1 MQPERIAAFAMD
13 DAGGNPAGVVIAGR
27 LPDPDEMQRV
37 AQEIGYSETAFAAPD
52 GAGWQVRYFAPGGE
66 VAFCG
71 HATIALGA
79 VLGRRFGAGTYDLAL
94 SQGRISVTA
103 TEGADG
109 WQASLQSP
117 ATCSEPL
124 DPALIHRL
132 MALFGLIEADLDPCL
147 PPRLAFAGVR
157 HAVLT
162 LRDRVRLSQ
171 MAYDFGALREVMA
184 AEGLTTVSLLT
195 ILSDTEFAAR
205 NAFAIGGVVE
215 DPATGAAAAALGG
228 ALVDIGWPALRG
240 GGGFTIR
247 QGEEM
252 GAPSRILVEVTGRLG
267 DSVRVSG
274 AVRDIEPAPAAA
286 GDLAGNL
293 IEQT

>member
-1 MQPERIAAFAMD
+1 MQMQPERIAAFAMG
-13 DAGGNPAGVVIAGR
+13 DAGGNPAGVVIADR
-27 LPDPDEMQRV
+27 LPGPEKMQRL
-37 AQEIGYSETAFAAPD
+37 AREIGYSETAFAAPD

-79 VLGRRFGAGTYDLAL
+79 VLGRRFGAGTYELTL

-117 ATCSEPL
+117 ATWSRPL
-124 DPALIHRL
+124 DPALTRRL
-132 MALFGLIEADLDPCL
+132 MALFDLTDADLDPRL

-162 LRDRVRLSQ
+162 LRDRARLAR
-171 MAYDFGALREVMA
+171 MAYDFDALRELMA

-195 ILSDTEFAAR
+195 VLSDTEFASR

-228 ALVDIGWPALRG
+228 ALVDIGWPALSG
-240 GGGFTIR
+240 GGRFTIR
-247 QGEEM
+247 QGEDM
-252 GAPSRILVEVTGRLG
+252 GAPSVIAVAVMGRPG
-267 DSVRVSG
+267 DSVQVSG
-274 AVRDIEPAPAAA
+274 AVRDIAAAPADA
-286 GDLAGNL
+286 GDLM
-293 IEQT
+293 EQT

>member
-1 MQPERIAAFAMD
+1 MQPERISAFAMG
-13 DAGGNPAGVVIAGR
+13 DAGGNPAGVVIADR
-27 LPDPDEMQRV
+27 LPEPGEMQR
-37 AQEIGYSETAFAAPD
+37 AAREIGYSETAFAAPEAD
-52 GAGWQVRYFAPGGE
+52 GWQVRYFSPEGE

-79 VLGRRFGAGTYDLAL
+79 ALGRRFGAGSYGLSL

-103 TEGADG
+103 RQGAGG

-117 ATCSEPL
+117 ATWSEPL
-124 DPALIHRL
+124 DAALQARL
-132 MALFGLIEADLDPCL
+132 MDLFGLTGGELDPRL

-162 LRDRVRLSQ
+162 LRDRARLRR
-171 MAYDFGALREVMA
+171 MAYDFDALRALMA
-184 AEGLTTVSLLT
+184 AEGLTTISLLT

-228 ALVDIGWPALRG
+228 ALVDLGWPALSG
-240 GGGFTIR
+240 GGRFTIR
-247 QGEEM
+247 QGEDM
-252 GAPSRILVEVTGRLG
+252 GAPSRIEVEVTGRPG

-274 AVRDIEPAPAAA
+274 AVRDIAAPVAA
-286 GDLAGNL
+286 
-293 IEQT
+293 